1 MFKQDALYL
10 SRVDIFT
17 TRDNH
22 ILESIT
28 DVEISLLIQIA
39 HITGVEPSK
48 LINGTGRRI
57 RSIPVTLHDVWALDT
72 DFASLE
78 RRDRRVGAVYDT
90 NIRVNRWQTC

>member
-10 SRVDIFT
+10 SRVDILT
-17 TRDNH
+17 TRYNH

-78 RRDRRVGAVYDT
+78 RRDG
-90 NIRVNRWQTC
+90 